1 MKKFVYG
8 AFFVMLLSSVLPQ
21 LAFAQQYGN
30 YPGSTMTLEQ
40 ELELARKKV
49 EIVKEHPGQGS
60 GTPFLDANGVIG
72 ASIIS
77 GAIFGGIFVTFVVRA
92 RQIEKAH
99 KIKPVP

>member
-8 AFFVMLLSSVLPQ
+8 TLLVVILSAVLPQ

-30 YPGSTMTLEQ
+30 YPGNTMTLEQ
-40 ELELARKKV
+40 ELELARKKM
-49 EIVKEHPGQGS
+49 EIVKEHPGEGS
-60 GTPFLDANGVIG
+60 GTPYLNANGVIG
-72 ASIIS
+72 ATLIS

-99 KIKPVP
+99 KTRPIP